1 MTVIAA
7 ASWQVVHDR
16 PNIGQPDAFPLTSL
30 AIHVRMQSRQFVA
43 VRAYGISMPQPASAW
58 QTAAPPPAPVTPGVT
73 RAFLSRSWKCTLE
86 SVSRADHF

>member
-30 AIHVRMQSRQFVA
+30 AIHVCMQSRQFVA
-43 VRAYGISMPQPASAW
+43 VRAYGISMPQPA
-58 QTAAPPPAPVTPGVT
+58 
-73 RAFLSRSWKCTLE
+73 
-86 SVSRADHF
+86 